1 MKFKTLCCVIF
12 CLGFS
17 LQSAAQSNA
26 EEKLK
31 IKLSKLVTFEAQFN
45 QKVTDKT
52 DELLQES
59 TGVLKL
65 MQPNRLYWEAFEP
78 SENILIADGKTLWH
92 VDPFVEQVIAR
103 DQQQAV
109 ANNPI
114 VLLSNPGSEFWQE
127 FTISQTQQSFTIVAN
142 DPDAQID
149 KLVLVFNGDIL
160 SSLQLYD
167 RQQQLSNLTFIDIKQ
182 NQTLEPSDFIFIL
195 PEGFD
200 LDDQRTQ

>member
-1 MKFKTLCCVIF
+1 MKFKTLFFVIF

-17 LQSAAQSNA
+17 MQSAAQSSAVEN
-26 EEKLK
+26 LK
-31 IKLSKLVTFEAQFN
+31 IKLAKLSTFEAKFN
-45 QKVTDKT
+45 QTVTHKT
-52 DELLQES
+52 DALLQES

-65 MQPNRLYWEAFEP
+65 MQPKQLYWEAFEP
-78 SENILIADGKTLWH
+78 SENVLIADGQTLWH

-114 VLLSNPGSEFWQE
+114 VLLSNPASEFWQE
-127 FTISQTQQSFTIVAN
+127 FTISQSEQRFTIVAN

-149 KLVLVFNGDIL
+149 KLVLVFSGDIL
-160 SSLQLYD
+160 SSLQLHD
-167 RQQQLSNLTFIDIKQ
+167 RQQQISNLVFIDIKQ
-182 NQTLEPSDFIFIL
+182 NQPLESTNFVFTL

-200 LDDQRTQ
+200 LDDQRAQ

>member
-26 EEKLK
+26 VENLK
-31 IKLSKLVTFEAQFN
+31 VKLSKLSTFEAQFN

-59 TGVLKL
+59 SGVLKL

-114 VLLSNPGSEFWQE
+114 ILLSNPASNVWQE
-127 FTISQTQQSFTIVAN
+127 FTISQSNKSFTIVAN

-149 KLVLVFNGDIL
+149 KLVLVFEGDIL
-160 SSLQLYD
+160 SSLQLHD
-167 RQQQLSNLTFIDIKQ
+167 RQQQISNLTFVEIKQ
-182 NQTLEPSDFIFIL
+182 NETLDPSLFIFVL